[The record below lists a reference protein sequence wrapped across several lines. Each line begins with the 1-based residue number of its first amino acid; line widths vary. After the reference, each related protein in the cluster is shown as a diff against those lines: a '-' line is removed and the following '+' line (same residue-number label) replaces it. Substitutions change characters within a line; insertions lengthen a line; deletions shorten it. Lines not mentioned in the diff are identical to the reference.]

1 MSKTRIGL
9 AAGGAFFALML
20 LGSIFFAEEGSA
32 STTVEPTKA
41 RAPQENPG
49 NWISVKYRDTPVDLS
64 AMESMLIQP
73 SGDLRAGW
81 YDPGGAAHR
90 RVIRVVMPWSAG

>member
-1 MSKTRIGL
+1 MPAATHGSTMPVPQEQRMTNPVSKTRIGL

-49 NWISVKYRDTPVDLS
+49 NWISVKY
-64 AMESMLIQP
+64 
-73 SGDLRAGW
+73 
-81 YDPGGAAHR
+81 
-90 RVIRVVMPWSAG
+90 